1 MKGSVFSVFFSL
13 SLGIYKNSARK
24 NSTLGDQ
31 IRTRTQREWPRYRAS
46 RNVLDVYTNNNCRG
60 HVRVKTNKRKQS
72 GDKHDPGGIQM
83 IGDKQNSEYSSIDFT
98 CTQHAQSGRS
108 SPAPPPSIFATRAT
122 LTSFGTL
129 AFLCTSRL
137 VSNKH
142 THPAG
147 AKARFF
153 IIINIYHRAAPVA
166 FVRRMDLGRQRRA
179 KDVIGVGRSRNE
191 RVFFARK

>member
-1 MKGSVFSVFFSL
+1 
-13 SLGIYKNSARK
+13 
-24 NSTLGDQ
+24 
-31 IRTRTQREWPRYRAS
+31 
-46 RNVLDVYTNNNCRG
+46 
-60 HVRVKTNKRKQS
+60 
-72 GDKHDPGGIQM
+72 M

-166 FVRRMDLGRQRRA
+166 FVRRMDLG
-179 KDVIGVGRSRNE
+179 VGRSRNE
-191 RVFFARK
+191 SSFSQEIKICRATASCSHHTSHFYTSRHRQTHSVTHSQALVAFGVMKWTTGSDVD

>member
-1 MKGSVFSVFFSL
+1 MKGSVFSLFFLSL
-13 SLGIYKNSARK
+13 SLWEYTKTRLAK
-24 NSTLGDQ
+24 TPTLGDQ

-46 RNVLDVYTNNNCRG
+46 RNVLDVYNNCRG
-60 HVRVKTNKRKQS
+60 HVRVKTNKQKQS

-142 THPAG
+142 THPAVP
-147 AKARFF
+147 RRVSSLLSIF
-153 IIINIYHRAAPVA
+153 IIAPLRWLLCA
-166 FVRRMDLGRQRRA
+166 EWILA
-179 KDVIGVGRSRNE
+179 SVGRE
-191 RVFFARK
+191 MRVLFRRK